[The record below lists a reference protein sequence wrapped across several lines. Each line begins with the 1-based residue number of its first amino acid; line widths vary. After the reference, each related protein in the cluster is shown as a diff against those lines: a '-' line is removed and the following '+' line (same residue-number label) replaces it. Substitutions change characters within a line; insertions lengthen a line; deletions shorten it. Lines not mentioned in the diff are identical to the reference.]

1 MSEDI
6 NRIGLEAQNFLASD
20 AFRLAMAELEA
31 RPMEMW
37 ASGLLKTDEERR
49 EAYYQVRAARLFRER
64 LTALFENMKLH
75 HAQVERRDKLRAS
88 TRL

>member
-1 MSEDI
+1 MTDEI
-6 NRIGLEAQNFLASD
+6 NRIGLEAKNFLASD
-20 AFRLAMAELEA
+20 AFRIAMAELEA

-75 HAQVERRDKLRAS
+75 QAQVERRVKLNAS
-88 TRL
+88 SGL